1 MSGLS
6 GEASYVARPGAAIR
20 ATCEGSTE
28 HEVHHAGAGAAA
40 ADSAR
45 ARVLAYPGA
54 VTQTPAP
61 VPEAD
66 QAADVPEQVRVR
78 TAKRAQLLAE
88 GKEPYPPG
96 VPVTHTIGEVREQW
110 GHLET
115 GEETTDEVGVSGRV
129 VFVRNTGKL
138 CFASLQSGDGTRLQ
152 VMLSLAEVGE
162 ESLASWKALV
172 DLGDHVFVHG
182 RVISSR
188 RGELS
193 VMATSWQMASKAL
206 RPLPVLHKD
215 LSEEE
220 RVRRRYVDLIVRDEA
235 RQMVIARA
243 AATRAIRGVLED
255 DGFIEI
261 ETPVL
266 QLVHGGA
273 TARPFHTRLNAF
285 DLPMTLRI
293 ALELHL
299 KRAVV
304 GGIERVYEIGRV
316 FRNEGIDSTHS
327 PEFTMLEAYQAY
339 GDQVSMADL
348 TRRMIVA
355 AADAIGSRQIET
367 PRGVVDLDGEWQWL
381 PFYDALS
388 TALETPISVET
399 ETSELVRIAAE
410 REVAIDESWD
420 GPKIALE
427 LFGELVEPTLLQ
439 PTFVCDFPAAAQP
452 LARQHRTTPGLI
464 EAWDLIIAGT
474 ERATAFTELID
485 PVIQRE
491 RLTEQSLLA
500 AQGDPEAMQL
510 DEDFLRA
517 LEHAAPPM
525 GGMGLGVDRVLML
538 LMGVGIRETI
548 LFPFLKPE
556 A

>member
-1 MSGLS
+1 MSQ
-6 GEASYVARPGAAIR
+6 PPAA
-20 ATCEGSTE
+20 
-28 HEVHHAGAGAAA
+28 
-40 ADSAR
+40 
-45 ARVLAYPGA
+45 P
-54 VTQTPAP
+54 
-61 VPEAD
+61 PEAPETL
-66 QAADVPEQVRVR
+66 DVPEQVRVR
-78 TAKRAQLLAE
+78 TAKREQMLAD
-88 GKEPYPPG
+88 GLEPYPVA
-96 VPVTHTIGEVREQW
+96 VPVTHTIAEVREQW

-115 GEETTDEVGVSGRV
+115 GEETSDEVGVSGRV

-138 CFASLQSGDGTRLQ
+138 CFATVQAGDGTRLQ
-152 VMLSLAEVGE
+152 LMISLAEVGQ
-162 ESLASWKALV
+162 ESLDSWKALI

-193 VMATSWQMASKAL
+193 VMATRWQMASKAL

-215 LSEEE
+215 LSEEQ

-235 RQMVIARA
+235 RQMVLTRA
-243 AATRAIRGVLED
+243 AVVRAVRGVLES
-255 DGFIEI
+255 DGYVEI

-266 QLVHGGA
+266 QMIHGGA

-304 GGIERVYEIGRV
+304 GGIDRVYEIGRV

-339 GDQVSMADL
+339 GDHTTMADL
-348 TRRMIVA
+348 TQRMIVA
-355 AADAIGSRQIET
+355 AADALGSRQIET
-367 PRGVVDLDGEWQWL
+367 PEGVVDLDGEWTWL

-388 TALETPISVET
+388 AELGVTVNVET
-399 ETSELVRIAAE
+399 DITVLQRIAQE
-410 REVAIDESWD
+410 REVAIDPAWD
-420 GPKIALE
+420 EQKIALE
-427 LFGELVEPTLLQ
+427 LFGDLVEPGILQ

-452 LARQHRTTPGLI
+452 LARPHRSKPGLL

-474 ERATAFTELID
+474 ERGTAFSELID
-485 PVIQRE
+485 PVIQRQ

-500 AQGDPEAMQL
+500 AQGDSEAMQL

-525 GGMGLGVDRVLML
+525 GGLGLGIDRLVML
-538 LMGVGIRETI
+538 LTGTGIRETI
-548 LFPFLKPE
+548 LFPFVKPE

>member
-1 MSGLS
+1 MD
-6 GEASYVARPGAAIR
+6 EHAS
-20 ATCEGSTE
+20 
-28 HEVHHAGAGAAA
+28 
-40 ADSAR
+40 
-45 ARVLAYPGA
+45 
-54 VTQTPAP
+54 
-61 VPEAD
+61 
-66 QAADVPEQVRVR
+66 DVPEQVRVR
-78 TAKRAQLLAE
+78 TAKRAQLLADGGE
-88 GKEPYPPG
+88 AYPAH
-96 VPVTHTIGEVREQW
+96 VPVTHTVAQVREQW

-138 CFASLQSGDGTRLQ
+138 CFATIQSGDGTRLQ
-152 VMLSLAEVGE
+152 LMLSLAEIGA
-162 ESLASWKALV
+162 ESLADWKALV

-206 RPLPVLHKD
+206 RPLPVLHKE
-215 LSEEE
+215 LSEEQ

-235 RQMVIARA
+235 RQMVLNRA
-243 AATRAIRGVLED
+243 AVIRAIRSVMES
-255 DGFIEI
+255 DGYVEI

-266 QLVHGGA
+266 QMVHGGA
-273 TARPFHTRLNAF
+273 TARPFHTHLNAF
-285 DLPMTLRI
+285 DLPMTMRI
-293 ALELHL
+293 ALELYL

-327 PEFTMLEAYQAY
+327 PEFTMLEAYRAY
-339 GDQVSMADL
+339 GDQETMADV
-348 TRRMIVA
+348 TRRMILA
-355 AADAIGSRQIET
+355 AADAVGSRQIET
-367 PRGVVDLDGEWQWL
+367 AKGIVDLDGEWRWL

-388 TALETPISVET
+388 AEVGMSVDVET
-399 ETSELVRIAAE
+399 DITTLTQIAAD
-410 REVAIDESWD
+410 REVPIDPAWD

-427 LFGELVEPTLLQ
+427 LFGELVEPTIVQ
-439 PTFVCDFPAAAQP
+439 PTFVCDYPAAAQP
-452 LARQHRTTPGLI
+452 LARPHRTEPGLI
-464 EAWDLIIAGT
+464 EAWDLVIAGT
-474 ERATAFTELID
+474 ERGTAFTELID

-525 GGMGLGVDRVLML
+525 GGLGIGIDRILML

-548 LFPFLKPE
+548 LFPFVKPE